1 MRSMVIRTAAGSF
14 NFDSAELNIGW
25 AGIGQFE
32 DQMNPLAM
40 MVYAGAIAGE
50 GKAAK
55 PVLLRGSALLEKGEA
70 LLDKDG
76 GRARAGKVK
85 LLEAGTARQISD
97 MMRNNVK
104 ANYGDGNYPGLSLH
118 AKTGTAEVG
127 RGKSPHSWFVG
138 FSGDY
143 AFAVC
148 LENSGYGA
156 TAGQDPPRIR
166 SCRR

>member
-1 MRSMVIRTAAGSF
+1 
-14 NFDSAELNIGW
+14 
-25 AGIGQFE
+25 
-32 DQMNPLAM
+32 
-40 MVYAGAIAGE
+40 
-50 GKAAK
+50 
-55 PVLLRGSALLEKGEA
+55 
-70 LLDKDG
+70 
-76 GRARAGKVK
+76 
-85 LLEAGTARQISD
+85 

-148 LENSGYGA
+148 LENSGYGRDSR
-156 TAGQDPPRIR
+156 QDPPRIR
-166 SCRR
+166 SCRRMKKAGYLGKV